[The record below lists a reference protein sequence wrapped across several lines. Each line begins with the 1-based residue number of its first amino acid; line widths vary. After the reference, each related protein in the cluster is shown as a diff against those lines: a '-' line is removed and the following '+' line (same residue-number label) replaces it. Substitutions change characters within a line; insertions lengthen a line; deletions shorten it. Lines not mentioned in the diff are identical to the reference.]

1 MKGACAVLVFFSVT
15 FDGVS
20 RCVLCHPSFLPAPL
34 VAAAAS
40 PAALTISSS
49 SSQLAQEYSDGIP
62 VHFGHGLL
70 TRGCSTVDLMMTT
83 ASIPACLAAFWAEEC
98 RHGSTDPST
107 KTTDVIPRRDSPAL
121 LETTSNMAG
130 RVQQTCRGSLT
141 LVILPPSALDK
152 LSMPG

>member
-1 MKGACAVLVFFSVT
+1 MRALSSVFLTSPPRSGGRVT
-15 FDGVS
+15 GG
-20 RCVLCHPSFLPAPL
+20 
-34 VAAAAS
+34 
-40 PAALTISSS
+40 LTISPS
-49 SSQLAQEYSDGIP
+49 SSQLAQEYNDGIP
-62 VHFGHGLL
+62 VHFCHGLL

-107 KTTDVIPRRDSPAL
+107 KTTDVIPRRDSPVL